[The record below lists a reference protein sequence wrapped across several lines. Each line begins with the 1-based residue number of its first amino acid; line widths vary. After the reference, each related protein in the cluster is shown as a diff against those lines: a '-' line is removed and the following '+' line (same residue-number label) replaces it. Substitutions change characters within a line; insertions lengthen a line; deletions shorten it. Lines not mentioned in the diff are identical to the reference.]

1 MTLEPHHPSQLT
13 HLILITSFISSST
26 AHVFIHHPSTVMFS
40 CRPSYNVLK
49 CVINISHKVSFV
61 CLHQLS
67 CHSCHSPCSF
77 LNCLSSVCPIFSSCP
92 IFHPFIKCFTHL
104 YPLHHHLYDV
114 HSMFSWCDWFSM
126 FAVSIAQIFL
136 LVLLKHQAQLEKYLK
151 LIVSCPDGKPSE
163 EAPKGRG
170 RGFGGMKWIQRDIEC
185 TNSVAVCAQ

>member
-1 MTLEPHHPSQLT
+1 MCSSTIRPLWCSHVVHRIMSSNVSSTSVTKCRLFVFTNCHVIHVIHLVVSWIVFHPSVS
-13 HLILITSFISSST
+13 HFFILS
-26 AHVFIHHPSTVMFS
+26 
-40 CRPSYNVLK
+40 N
-49 CVINISHKVSFV
+49 
-61 CLHQLS
+61 
-67 CHSCHSPCSF
+67 
-77 LNCLSSVCPIFSSCP
+77 
-92 IFHPFIKCFTHL
+92 FHPFIKCFTHL
-104 YPLHHHLYDV
+104 YPLYHHLYDV

>member
-77 LNCLSSVCPIFSSCP
+77 LNCLSSMCVPFFHLVQFFIPSSNVSLIF
-92 IFHPFIKCFTHL
+92 ILFIIICMMSIQCSR
-104 YPLHHHLYDV
+104 DV
-114 HSMFSWCDWFSM
+114 IDLACLLLALLRSFSWFCLN
-126 FAVSIAQIFL
+126 I
-136 LVLLKHQAQLEKYLK
+136 K
-151 LIVSCPDGKPSE
+151 LNWKN
-163 EAPKGRG
+163 
-170 RGFGGMKWIQRDIEC
+170 
-185 TNSVAVCAQ
+185 T